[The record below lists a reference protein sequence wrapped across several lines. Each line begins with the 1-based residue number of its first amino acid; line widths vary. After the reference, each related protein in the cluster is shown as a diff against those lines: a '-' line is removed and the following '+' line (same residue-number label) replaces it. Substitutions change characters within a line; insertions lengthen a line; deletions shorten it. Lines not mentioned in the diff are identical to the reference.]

1 MGTDWIRSQA
11 RAFAGA
17 MLFLVGT
24 LASAQQTGTAPASN
38 ADELAKKLSNP
49 LAALIS
55 VPIQYNY
62 DETFGDDGYRHTVNV
77 QPVIPISISEDWN
90 LISRTI
96 LPIISQE
103 DLIPGTD
110 QSGFGDLAPSI
121 FFSPKA
127 PTDSGIIWGVG
138 PAMLLPTGSNEF
150 SADTWAA
157 GPTAVVLKQQGRL
170 TIGALANHLE
180 DVSGDAE
187 ISATFIQPFLS
198 YSLGKGRTLG
208 LNTES
213 TYDWEGE
220 QWTVPVNLT
229 FSQVR
234 KFGRQ
239 LVSIGGGAR
248 VYLDSPTSG
257 PDWGVRLTFTLM
269 YPK

>member
-1 MGTDWIRSQA
+1 MEAWNCSPA
-11 RAFAGA
+11 RWLGITTLLAVSGLAFAQE
-17 MLFLVGT
+17 
-24 LASAQQTGTAPASN
+24 ASTPPASN

-49 LAALIS
+49 VAALIS

-103 DLIPGTD
+103 DLVPGTD
-110 QSGFGDLAPSI
+110 QSGFGDIVQSV

-127 PTDSGIIWGVG
+127 PTASGIIWGVG
-138 PAMLLPTGSNEF
+138 PAALLPTGSNEF
-150 SADTWAA
+150 SADTWAV
-157 GPTAVVLKQQGRL
+157 GPTAVVLKQQGKL

-180 DVSGDAE
+180 DVSGDVE
-187 ISATFIQPFLS
+187 ISATFVQPFLS
-198 YSLGKGRTLG
+198 YSLGKGRTVG
-208 LNTES
+208 FNTES

-229 FSQVR
+229 YSQVR
-234 KFGRQ
+234 KFGNQ
-239 LVSIGGGAR
+239 LVSIGGGVR
-248 VYLDSPTSG
+248 GYLDAPNGG
-257 PDWGVRLTFTLM
+257 PDWGVRLIFTLL

>member
-1 MGTDWIRSQA
+1 MKALICGPVRLLGIATLLLVSGLA
-11 RAFAGA
+11 RAQE
-17 MLFLVGT
+17 
-24 LASAQQTGTAPASN
+24 ASIPPTGN

-49 LAALIS
+49 VAALIS

-62 DETFGDDGYRHTVNV
+62 DETFGADGSRHTLNI

-110 QSGFGDLAPSI
+110 QSGFGDIVQSV

-127 PTDSGIIWGVG
+127 PTASGLIWGVG
-138 PAMLLPTGSNEF
+138 PAALLPTGSSDL

-157 GPTAVVLKQQGRL
+157 GPTAVVLKQQGKW
-170 TIGALANHLE
+170 TVGALANHLE
-180 DVSGDAE
+180 DISGDVD
-187 ISATFIQPFLS
+187 ISATFVQPFLS

-213 TYDWEGE
+213 TYDWEAE
-220 QWTVPVNLT
+220 QWNVPVNLT
-229 FSQVR
+229 YSQVT
-234 KFGRQ
+234 KIGSQ
-239 LVSIGGGAR
+239 LVSIGGGVR
-248 VYLDSPTSG
+248 GYLETPDGG
-257 PDWGVRLTFTLM
+257 PDWGLRLVFTLL

>member
-1 MGTDWIRSQA
+1 MNDAILG
-11 RAFAGA
+11 
-17 MLFLVGT
+17 LVRPAV
-24 LASAQQTGTAPASN
+24 LAVLLSASGLACAEETAPAPAGN

-49 LAALIS
+49 VAALIS

-110 QSGFGDLAPSI
+110 QSGFGDIVQSL

-157 GPTAVVLKQQGRL
+157 GPTAVVLKQEGRL
-170 TIGALANHLE
+170 TVGALANHLA
-180 DVSGDAE
+180 DVSGDAD
-187 ISATFIQPFLS
+187 INATFVQPFLS
-198 YSLGKGRTLG
+198 YALGKGRTLG
-208 LNTES
+208 FNTES
-213 TYDWEGE
+213 TYDWEAE
-220 QWTVPVNLT
+220 EWTIPVNLT
-229 FSQVR
+229 YSQVK
-234 KFGRQ
+234 KFGGQ
-239 LVSIGGGAR
+239 LVSIGGGVRA
-248 VYLDSPTSG
+248 YLDSPTGG
-257 PDWGVRLTFTLM
+257 PDWGVRIIFTLL

>member
-1 MGTDWIRSQA
+1 MKAWILDTA
-11 RAFAGA
+11 RLPGA
-17 MLFLVGT
+17 MTIL
-24 LASAQQTGTAPASN
+24 LASSLACAQEASAPPASN

-49 LAALIS
+49 VAALIS

-62 DETFGDDGYRHTVNV
+62 DETFGDDGYRHTINV
-77 QPVIPISISEDWN
+77 QPVIPVSISEDWN

-110 QSGFGDLAPSI
+110 QSGFGDIVQSV

-138 PAMLLPTGSNEF
+138 PAMLLPSGSDEF

-187 ISATFIQPFLS
+187 ISATFVQPFLS
-198 YSLGKGRTLG
+198 YGLGKGRTVG

-213 TYDWEGE
+213 TYDWKAER
-220 QWTVPVNLT
+220 WTIPVNLT
-229 FSQVR
+229 YSQVR
-234 KFGRQ
+234 KFGGQ
-239 LVSIGGGAR
+239 LVSIGGGVRA
-248 VYLDSPTSG
+248 YLDAPTGG
-257 PDWGVRLTFTLM
+257 PDWGVRVVFTLL